1 MFCAVYPVCSCIPFP
16 PACDPNT
23 QGTQASLECSPL
35 LRRTAGVEALELCTA
50 SVGLPWEEKQDSH
63 PRAVSGPGPQRG
75 PLWSLVSSRYD
86 QEAAAGLL
94 RSPPSPDMLRPDSL
108 FPISRLPLWGG
119 PLPLQLL
126 KAQPCHVHLES
137 CPQGPPGR
145 SSAWVCL

>member
-1 MFCAVYPVCSCIPFP
+1 MQSTLCVLAVHFLLHAIPTHKGLRHLWNAP
-16 PACDPNT
+16 PYSDAQQVWRLWRSALPQWACLGRKSKN
-23 QGTQASLECSPL
+23 
-35 LRRTAGVEALELCTA
+35 
-50 SVGLPWEEKQDSH
+50 SH

-86 QEAAAGLL
+86 QEAVAGLL
-94 RSPPSPDMLRPDSL
+94 RSPPSSDMLRPDSL
-108 FPISRLPLWGG
+108 FPISRLPHWGG

-126 KAQPCHVHLES
+126 KTQPCYVHLES